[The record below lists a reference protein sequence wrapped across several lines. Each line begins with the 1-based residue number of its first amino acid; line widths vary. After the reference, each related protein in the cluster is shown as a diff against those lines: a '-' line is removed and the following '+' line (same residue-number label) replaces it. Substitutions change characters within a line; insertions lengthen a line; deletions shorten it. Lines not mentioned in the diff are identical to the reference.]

1 MIDTLIQPYRFLGEL
16 LPGQFPAMKFSPG
29 VPPGQPPPPPPLGE
43 FLTLTLIHQGG
54 INWGRID

>member
-29 VPPGQPPPPPPLGE
+29 VPPGQPPPPPPLV
-43 FLTLTLIHQGG
+43 
-54 INWGRID
+54 NS